1 MFLLL
6 LLTAIIIIKPSFWR
20 VNIND
25 SDILEIKNLYQ
36 HLAKLK
42 IVTTKY
48 LRFQSIYWRIIIFV
62 LEKNNLKKDVITV
75 LLHLVYVLNS
85 DQCEMRFLS
94 WIFQKQRNFL
104 GNLVESNLNIISTFL
119 WLKVSGTTRI
129 E

>member
-1 MFLLL
+1 MFLL